1 MKTFK
6 IYKFLQF
13 KMYKMIIKAIFKIMI
28 FKMIWILVRFYVILI
43 IIKKFKLISTGKNP
57 QIINLQVLLNK
68 HTKI

>member
-43 IIKKFKLISTGKNP
+43 IITKFKLISTGKNP